1 MKLRFA
7 GVQDAPSRAAFR
19 GVATRPDGKRK
30 PIAITASVSDM
41 SILGELKNELVAGDE
56 ILVTMEPVA
65 ENGCAMRLVRFSRVD
80 DA

>member
-1 MKLRFA
+1 
-7 GVQDAPSRAAFR
+7 
-19 GVATRPDGKRK
+19 
-30 PIAITASVSDM
+30 M